1 MQKVQENCEL
11 IGQNMR
17 NEMQPI
23 GLMAKSELWGMSASD
38 LQTLIK
44 FYQEAPKIY
53 KHYSKAAEIL

>member
-1 MQKVQENCEL
+1 
-11 IGQNMR
+11 MR